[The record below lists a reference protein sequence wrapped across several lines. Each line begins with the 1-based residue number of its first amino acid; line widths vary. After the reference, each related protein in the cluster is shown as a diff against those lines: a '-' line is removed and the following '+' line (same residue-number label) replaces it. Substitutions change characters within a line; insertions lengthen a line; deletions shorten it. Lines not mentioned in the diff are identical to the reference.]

1 MKTYQQKTLKIRAE
15 TNFYFGSM
23 SKQLVSYQMT
33 LEPTDSDWFANGI
46 YVRGGLNVK
55 YNIVSGVFLTK
66 S

>member
-1 MKTYQQKTLKIRAE
+1 MKTYQQKTLKIRAK

-23 SKQLVSYQMT
+23 SKQQVAFYMM
-33 LEPTDSDWFANGI
+33 LEPTDSDWFANGN
-46 YVRGGLNVK
+46 YVRGDLNVK